1 MIIVVSGLPRSGT
14 SLAMQMLAAGGL
26 SVLSDGLR
34 ESDEDNPR
42 GYCEWEP
49 AKQLPTEP
57 GLIAQAEG
65 KAVKV
70 ISSLLPALPAEHEYR
85 VIFMLRPLDEVLASQ
100 AAMIR
105 RRGRQGPPL
114 PVQAMQAALRAH
126 LAQMD
131 AVIASRESGFRVLR
145 VNYHDLIADSRRA
158 AQLISQFLDLPLDVE
173 SMACQVDPSL
183 YRQRT
188 CPGEG
193 GLLR

>member
-1 MIIVVSGLPRSGT
+1 MIYIVSGLPRSGT

-26 SVLSDGLR
+26 SILSDGLR

-70 ISSLLPALPAEHEYR
+70 ISSLLPVLPAEHEYR
-85 VIFMLRPLDEVLASQ
+85 VILMLRPLEEVLASQ

-105 RRGRQGPPL
+105 RRGTQGPAL
-114 PVQAMQAALRAH
+114 PVQTMQAALRAH
-126 LAQMD
+126 LAQVE
-131 AVIASRESGFRVLR
+131 AVIANRKFHLLKVDYR
-145 VNYHDLIADSRRA
+145 DLIADPGRA
-158 AQLISQFLDLPLDVE
+158 AQSISDFLDLPLDIE
-173 SMACQVDPSL
+173 AMARQVDPAL
-183 YRQRT
+183 YRQRA

-193 GLLR
+193 ALSS